1 MCIACELNF
10 TWLDYLESRDL
21 GGAVGRAAAPLPF
34 AAASKLPSAAAEHD
48 AQTADTNKFSC
59 DDPTASAADLKLVRA
74 SRKPE

>member
-21 GGAVGRAAAPLPF
+21 AGPDGRAASPLPF
-34 AAASKLPSAAAEHD
+34 AVADKPPSNAAGQD
-48 AQTADTNKFSC
+48 AQTAETNKFSC
-59 DDPTASAADLKLVRA
+59 DDPTARAADFKFLRA

>member
-21 GGAVGRAAAPLPF
+21 GGPAGRAAVPLPF
-34 AAASKLPSAAAEHD
+34 AAASKPPSATEQD

-59 DDPTASAADLKLVRA
+59 DDPTASAADLKLPRA

>member
-21 GGAVGRAAAPLPF
+21 GGAAGRAAAPLPF
-34 AAASKLPSAAAEHD
+34 AAARKPASAATERD

-59 DDPTASAADLKLVRA
+59 DDPTAGAADLTFLRA
-74 SRKPE
+74 SRKSE